1 MTFNKLIQKLTVRG
15 VKLRAVGQRLI
26 CNQAP
31 KDLIDKI
38 KQYKNEI
45 LAWVKR
51 QQKIYLAKILNTI
64 VHGDCLDVMQKL
76 PDNSI
81 DQIVCDPPYSWKFM
95 GKDWDKMAPG
105 VEIWKECL
113 RVLKPGGFA
122 YIMSGPRQ
130 DGLEKSIANLRN
142 AGFKVDLTSLYWTY
156 ATGLPK
162 AKNIAKAIDKK
173 NGKKGK
179 VVGIKKNKIDFSNRR
194 KGDSSFYDTS
204 WQGGNYIDLEVT
216 EPETEQAKKLA
227 GAYAGFQP
235 KPAVEVILVVM
246 KPLDQKSY
254 MEQALANGKGCTWMD
269 DGRIPYADE
278 SIPYRDLVKQ
288 KSSTSNQAIAS
299 QGKEWLGHPTGRFP
313 ANLLV
318 SDNALDDGK
327 NHKGNSN
334 AGWAKLASGKSGF
347 GLEPLGEKTSAPNDE
362 GGYSRFFSLDA
373 WAERN
378 LPFLIAPKA
387 SNAEKN
393 AGLEDFT
400 EKTVSDGRKTPIDN
414 AFQRGVKLRKNNHPT
429 IKPTRLKKYLITM
442 GSRPD
447 DIVLDPFVGS
457 GTTCIAAKL
466 LNRRFIGI
474 EKEEEYHKIAVA
486 RVENASLD
494 VPVLK
499 KAVADLK
506 KHEKSREQQQDDSPA
521 KAPEPCFF
529 SNMSEEQL
537 KELDEVN

>member
-1 MTFNKLIQKLTVRG
+1 MNFNKLLKTLTGRG
-15 VKLRAVGQRLI
+15 VKLRSVGQRLI

-31 KDLIDKI
+31 KDLVEKI

-51 QQKIYLAKILNTI
+51 QQKIYLGKIMNTI
-64 VHGDCLDVMQKL
+64 VLSDCLDVLQKL

-81 DQIVCDPPYSWKFM
+81 DVLICDPPYSWEFM
-95 GKDWDKMAPG
+95 GKNWDKAVPG
-105 VEIWKECL
+105 VEIWQECL
-113 RVLKPGGFA
+113 RVLKPGSFA
-122 YIMSGPRQ
+122 FIMSGPRQ
-130 DGLEKSIANLRN
+130 DGLEKMITNLKK
-142 AGFKVDLTSLYWTY
+142 AGFKVDFTSLYWTY

-173 NGKKGK
+173 NGQKGK
-179 VVGIKKNKIDFSNRR
+179 VIAIKKNK
-194 KGDSSFYDTS
+194 
-204 WQGGNYIDLEVT
+204 LE
-216 EPETEQAKKLA
+216 

-254 MEQALANGKGCTWMD
+254 VEQTLANRKGCTWMD
-269 DGRIPYADE
+269 DGRIPYANE
-278 SIPYRDLVKQ
+278 NIPYRDLVKQ

-299 QGKEWLGHPTGRFP
+299 QGEEWLGHPTGRFP

-318 SDNALDDGK
+318 SDNILDDGK
-327 NHKGNSN
+327 NHKSECVDRR
-334 AGWAKLASGKSGF
+334 AYLAKDKNYGF
-347 GLEPLGEKTSAPNDE
+347 KPLGDKTPVRPVDE
-362 GGYSRFFSLDA
+362 GGYSKFFSLDA

-400 EKTVSDGRKTPIDN
+400 EKTVSDGRKTPIN
-414 AFQRGVKLRKNNHPT
+414 NPFQRGIKLRKNNHPT
-429 IKPTRLKKYLITM
+429 IKPIRLKKYLVTM
-442 GSRPD
+442 GSRPG

-457 GTTCIAAKL
+457 GTTCVAAKL

-474 EKEEEYHKIAVA
+474 EKEEEYQKIATA

-499 KAVADLK
+499 RAINDTQKHK
-506 KHEKSREQQQDDSPA
+506 KKCGQKPKREPVRQ
-521 KAPEPCFF
+521 PEPCFF
-529 SNMSEEQL
+529 SNMTDEQL
-537 KELDEVN
+537 KKVYEGG